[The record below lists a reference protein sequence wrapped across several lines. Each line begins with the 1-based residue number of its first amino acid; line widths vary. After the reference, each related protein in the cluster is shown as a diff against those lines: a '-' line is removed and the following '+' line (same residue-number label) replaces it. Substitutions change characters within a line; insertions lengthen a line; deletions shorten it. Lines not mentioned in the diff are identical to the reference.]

1 MAKIHIATV
10 ATHSERYLPVLE
22 KMVEDRGTKLHKL
35 GFGKEYQG
43 HFMKDLEMIEFL
55 KPLPKDDIVVF
66 LDGFDTLMLSD
77 TKEVIDKF
85 KQTGKKM
92 ILSVENIR
100 NSFLMHSYTFM
111 KVKEKFINTGLYMG
125 YCGYVLEFLQEM
137 YTSDYSEKSNQA
149 TWSSFLN
156 TRTEKVD
163 LNHFDI
169 DRDSSLFLNHSFTCD
184 NKFNTDKKEKRL
196 VMDNKTKPCFIQ
208 GNGVVNM
215 NDIIKDTG
223 YEKSNIYKNNLFWEQ
238 VKYSYTA
245 VLKTYPILKIFIGS
259 IIMLVVFALFIVF
272 NNYRNRKFE
281 TINLTFL

>member
-1 MAKIHIATV
+1 MLHIATV

-35 GFGKEYQG
+35 GFGKKYQG

-77 TKEVIDKF
+77 TKEVIEKF

-92 ILSVENIR
+92 ILSVENVKS
-100 NSFLMHSYTFM
+100 SFLMHSYNFQ
-111 KVKEKFINTGLYMG
+111 KVREKFINTGLYIG
-125 YCGYVLEFLQEM
+125 YCGYVLEFLQEI
-137 YTSDYSEKSNQA
+137 YSKDYNKKSNQA
-149 TWSSFLN
+149 TWSTFLN
-156 TRTEKVD
+156 TRQEKID
-163 LNHFDI
+163 LEHFDI

-184 NKFNTDKKEKRL
+184 NKFDMEKKEKRL
-196 VMDNKTKPCFIQ
+196 VMDDKTKPCFIQ

-238 VKYSYTA
+238 MKYSYTA
-245 VLKTYPILKIFIGS
+245 VLKTYPVLKLFIGS
-259 IIMLVVFALFIVF
+259 IIMLVIFGLFIAYI
-272 NNYRNRKFE
+272 NYRNRKFA
-281 TINLTFL
+281 TVNLTFS